1 MTVTQNIEP
10 GLDVKFPLG
19 NIESD
24 EPPLES
30 SLHLQQLLLLIKCLD
45 WWWHDINK
53 LNNYFA
59 AGNMSIYYSPEQIKT
74 KDFRGPDFFV
84 VLDTENHPRDS
95 WVIWQEG
102 GKYPNLIIE
111 LLSPSTAS
119 TDRGLKKQIYQ
130 DIFRT
135 PEYFWFDPK
144 STEFAGFILIGG
156 RYQPIEPNPQGLLW
170 SQQLNLYLGVH
181 EGQLRYFTP
190 EGQLML
196 TPEEYGV
203 QEKHYSDQEKQ
214 RGDQEKQRAERFAAK
229 LRELNIDPE
238 SL

>member
-1 MTVTQNIEP
+1 MTIAQDIEP
-10 GLDVKFPLG
+10 GLDVIFPPG

-30 SLHLQQLLLLIKCLD
+30 SLHLEQLLLLLKCLN
-45 WWWHDINK
+45 WWWHDINN

-59 AGNMSIYYSPEQIKT
+59 AGNMSIYYSPQQIKT

-95 WVIWQEG
+95 WVVWEEG
-102 GKYPNLIIE
+102 GKYPHLIIE
-111 LLSPSTAS
+111 LLSPSTA
-119 TDRGLKKQIYQ
+119 TKDRGLKKQIYQ

-144 STEFAGFILIGG
+144 TSEFAGFILLGG
-156 RYQPIEPNPQGLLW
+156 KYQPIEPNPQGLLW
-170 SQQLNLYLGVH
+170 SQQLSLYLGVH
-181 EGQLRYFTP
+181 EGQLRYFVP

-203 QEKHYSDQEKQ
+203 EERQNAQQERLKAEQE
-214 RGDQEKQRAERFAAK
+214 RQRAERLAAK